1 MKLANRWSK
10 TFMGLALSGLALSL
24 GTGAAQ
30 AQNLPDPIKLVV
42 GYPPGGTADA
52 VARVYAEKLRV
63 ELGVGVVVDNRA
75 GAGGQVAA
83 QGFVRGPKDGSTL
96 LVANNHMLSTLPL
109 TVKTVTYDPIKD
121 FAPVAP
127 IAKFEHILAVG
138 KNTPAKSLDEYI
150 ALVRRQPDVYGLYG
164 IPAPGSAPQF
174 IGYSIAKKND
184 LKMTAVPYRGGAPLL
199 SDLLGG
205 HVPAA
210 VDAIGTITEYVAKGE
225 VKVLGVTGPERLDIL
240 KDVPTFVELGYGNLN
255 ASGWMGIF
263 APVGTDPAIIER
275 LNQAFNKVSAMPDIA
290 KAIVPIGF
298 APHSGSPKDLGD
310 IVKNDLDTW
319 GPIIRESGYVAE

>member
-1 MKLANRWSK
+1 MKLAKSSSK
-10 TFMGLALSGLALSL
+10 VLIAMALTVTAVASGV
-24 GTGAAQ
+24 TTVQ
-30 AQNLPDPIKLVV
+30 AQNLPDPIRLVV

-52 VARVYAEKLRV
+52 VARVYAEKLRA

-83 QGFVRGPKDGSTL
+83 QAFVRSPKDGSAL

-109 TVKTVTYDPIKD
+109 TVKTVAYDPVKD
-121 FAPVAP
+121 FQPVAP

-138 KNTPAKSLDEYI
+138 KNTPASSLDEYI
-150 ALVRRQPDVYGLYG
+150 ALVRKQAEVYGMYG

-184 LKMTAVPYRGGAPLL
+184 LKMTPVPYRGGAPLL

-225 VKVLGVTGPERLDIL
+225 VKILGVTGPQRLEIL

-263 APVGTDPAIIER
+263 APVGTDPAIVQR
-275 LNQAFNKVSAMPDIA
+275 LNQAFNKVSAMPEIA

-298 APHSGSPKDLGD
+298 APHAGSPEELAE

-319 GPIIRESGYVAE
+319 GPIIRESGYVAQ